1 MKLKNNFM
9 SAIKINF
16 KIVTPERTVF
26 EDEVDQATLPVS
38 DGEITILPNHR
49 SYIASL
55 KAGEIIIKQNGEEI
69 DLAVSGGFIEFHNN
83 SLIILAD
90 AAERAEEIDLAQA
103 EEARKRAEDLKNQAI
118 SLDDEEYARVAST
131 IQRESARIKVARKHR
146 TRMGISMGGE

>member
-1 MKLKNNFM
+1 MN
-9 SAIKINF
+9 KINF

-26 EDEVDQATLPVS
+26 EDSVDQATLPVS

-55 KAGEIIIKQNGEEI
+55 KAGEIAIKKDGEEI
-69 DLAVSGGFIEFHNN
+69 NLAVSGGFIEFHNN
-83 SLIILAD
+83 SLVVLAD

-103 EEARKRAEDLKNQAI
+103 EEARKRAEDLKNQAVSI
-118 SLDDEEYARVAST
+118 DDEEYARVASA

-146 TRMGISMGGE
+146 TRKEVNIN